1 MKKRICWFLGIL
13 LCLAVLVAG
22 AGGYLKYILFPS
34 IGMETRE
41 NVISLP
47 FVLLTD
53 PEMSYS
59 FSYHWELAHQEPAQP
74 EETEASTPLPTEEA
88 TQPPRETEAPTQPSQ
103 PEETEAPAV
112 LVEVDESWFDDVL
125 FIGESRVESLRVY
138 HRPGESEFFCGV
150 NQTIYGITS
159 AELSDTH
166 FISWNLR
173 KVLGLRSYGKIFIHM
188 GINETASDVDM
199 FLDGYRHLI
208 DLIRQNQPDTV
219 IVLQSIMPVTEDY
232 STKAYFQPEMLNERS
247 ELIRQLAEEM
257 GCYFIDLREWS
268 ADENGWLREAYTN
281 DGCHPNSDGCEKWA
295 AWLVEQAYLM
305 ENGLLE

>member
-1 MKKRICWFLGIL
+1 MKKRICLFFGIL
-13 LCLAVLVAG
+13 LGLALLVAG
-22 AGGYLKYILFPS
+22 AGGYLKYGLFPS
-34 IGMETRE
+34 IGMETQE

-59 FSYHWELAHQEPAQP
+59 LSYHWELAHQEPAQP
-74 EETEASTPLPTEEA
+74 EETEASEPLPTQEA
-88 TQPPRETEAPTQPSQ
+88 TQPVPGTEAPTQ

-112 LVEVDESWFDDVL
+112 LVDVDESWFDDAL

-138 HRPGESEFFCGV
+138 HRLGESEFFCGV

-188 GINETASDVDM
+188 GINETAGDVDM

-208 DLIRQNQPDTV
+208 DVIRQNQPDVV

-232 STKAYFQPEMLNERS
+232 STKEYFLPEVLDERS
-247 ELIRQLAEEM
+247 EQIKALAQET

-268 ADENGWLREAYTN
+268 ADENGWLLEAYTN

-295 AWLVEQAYLM
+295 AWLVEQAYRI